1 MGAIRKIIQH
11 CATSFGSTLMT
22 TTVVTRPDKALKWAK
37 TSYGRRKGAKKK
49 KNERKQ
55 KAKQSQTRSQKKTN
69 KANKEPKG
77 QTKGAKKKNNKTKTI
92 SYPHV
97 HVYLAYS
104 ITVYP
109 ECLNI

>member
-1 MGAIRKIIQH
+1 MDDGKE
-11 CATSFGSTLMT
+11 
-22 TTVVTRPDKALKWAK
+22 PK
-37 TSYGRRKGAKKK
+37 RRKTKGSKKP
-49 KNERKQ
+49 N
-55 KAKQSQTRSQKKTN
+55 KAKQGAKKKTN